1 MAHNESNHRFD
12 GDEAGT
18 FMKQESVMSL
28 YEPTPMTP
36 TQTSNKSISSATL
49 LSPDSPN
56 HAANGEM
63 KRNASYGNLGNQ
75 PEARVL
81 VLYTGGTIGMLRND
95 KNGEQSASNWG
106 KLISH
111 AMGIANSKHVI
122 TPDTARQKLL
132 IICFHTQEG
141 GNRKSITLC
150 RSWPINLLA
159 HQRTDGRKS
168 RSSSRVFLAFPSGN
182 VQSWRFLLYSEKVL
196 EMINW

>member
-1 MAHNESNHRFD
+1 MIIICTNKIGSRKHSNQLRKYCILKLTERTKKPRLDMAHNESNHRFD

-36 TQTSNKSISSATL
+36 TQTTNKSISSATL

-95 KNGEQSASNWG
+95 KNGEQSASN
-106 KLISH
+106 
-111 AMGIANSKHVI
+111 
-122 TPDTARQKLL
+122 
-132 IICFHTQEG
+132 
-141 GNRKSITLC
+141 
-150 RSWPINLLA
+150 
-159 HQRTDGRKS
+159 
-168 RSSSRVFLAFPSGN
+168 
-182 VQSWRFLLYSEKVL
+182 
-196 EMINW
+196 